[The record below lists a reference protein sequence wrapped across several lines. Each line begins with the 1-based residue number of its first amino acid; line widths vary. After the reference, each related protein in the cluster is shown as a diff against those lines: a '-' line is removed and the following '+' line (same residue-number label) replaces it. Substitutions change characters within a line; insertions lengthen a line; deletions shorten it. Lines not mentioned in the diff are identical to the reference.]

1 MPIINDPDKFI
12 QDETDPA
19 SLGVQPDFD
28 MGNGAEPMPGTL
40 TPDEAPM
47 PTDTPP
53 LEQEPDIGQ
62 NPFED
67 MEPSADPENTEYGLS
82 EEKLDD
88 IKQNVLKEIAAADNY
103 YEEEIEP
110 AVIKRHKIF
119 DSDSSYYE
127 TKYPKLSKISD
138 VTASDFHDTV
148 EWAIPS
154 LIKVF
159 FGGEDICKL
168 EGANSE
174 QDDKA
179 AKTHEELIKYQL
191 ERCNEGF
198 LVFYDWIKN
207 ALVDNI
213 GFIKCYW
220 EREETIEQKHIMVTE
235 EELMQMQVNP
245 KINVLA
251 VAKLGPGAISVDY
264 EETTQITKNQPKLE
278 VIPPSEF
285 RFSPD
290 AKNLE
295 DIDFVAHRKIVTL
308 DYLRRREREG
318 IFQNIDKVV
327 DEEGEGGAVSR
338 TMYETDM
345 NPMAY
350 NKVADVETEDA
361 KKEYLLYE
369 CYVKTDVNDDNI
381 LEDIIIT
388 IVGNTVVRLEENTMG
403 RHPFFAIS
411 PIRDPLRLFPK
422 RGIADLV
429 GELQDLNTALLKQ
442 IISNVAIN
450 NDKQAFV
457 NIDVLVDPNEF
468 IDGRKA
474 VRVSGDPSQAVKWS
488 PIEPL
493 PPSIFTFLENLQAMK
508 ETRTGIT
515 RYNQGLD
522 ASTLNK
528 MLDIHTLVPMASGD
542 WKELKDIENGD
553 LIVGQ
558 NGKPTT
564 VLKTHEIQYP
574 KKAYEITFSNGDVIK
589 AGGEHL
595 WTIQNQRGSRKTVDT
610 DYIYDYLTT
619 YKQRLYV
626 DKVNR
631 PDFIGD
637 IELPLDPYLLGLLL
651 GDGCLHTNRITTEDS
666 EVIDYV
672 RKWAESNGG
681 YVKEASSQN
690 SGNAKTYDIIG
701 TPLGTI
707 MRDLKLRRDSRY
719 DDMKNN
725 EKHIPDAYFKASYKQ
740 RLSLLRGLMDTDG
753 CRHSGSLCIFTQKEG
768 QLVEDVMRLVES
780 LGGSPTKHITHPGE
794 LAKPGVNYYNIH
806 FSLNDCPFTLP
817 RKTKKWKLAT
827 RMVDKVKIVS
837 IKPVEKVLMRCLTV
851 DAFDGQFCV
860 GKHFTVT
867 HNTATGIT
875 QIMNASNQRLELIA
889 RIFAETGVKQLFRH
903 MIKMN
908 QMFITEETF
917 IRVTDQRKP
926 ISPDDLAGTIDIT
939 VNVGVAA
946 GTKQQQ
952 LQNMQL
958 LLQMYPQALQI
969 GIADPSHIAYAFGRI
984 IESMGYKNTS
994 DFVFTPDILKMA
1006 EAQGVTPQ
1014 VMMMM
1019 MQQQQTG
1026 QTPPALQQY
1035 QDNAMRNKLAE
1046 VAQTRG
1052 LTGSAAQSN
1061 QEQQLAQAMAGAGQ
1075 SGPPQEQVPQG
1086 PQNDLTT
1093 QQFAQRNAPQPAAL
1107 SADRRI
1113 PAQGG

>member
-67 MEPSADPENTEYGLS
+67 MEPSADPENTGYGLS

-235 EELMQMQVNP
+235 EELMLMQANP

-474 VRVSGDPSQAVKWS
+474 VRVNGDPSQAVKWS

-522 ASTLNK
+522 ANSLNK
-528 MLDIHTLVPMASGD
+528 
-542 WKELKDIENGD
+542 
-553 LIVGQ
+553 
-558 NGKPTT
+558 
-564 VLKTHEIQYP
+564 
-574 KKAYEITFSNGDVIK
+574 
-589 AGGEHL
+589 
-595 WTIQNQRGSRKTVDT
+595 
-610 DYIYDYLTT
+610 
-619 YKQRLYV
+619 
-626 DKVNR
+626 
-631 PDFIGD
+631 
-637 IELPLDPYLLGLLL
+637 
-651 GDGCLHTNRITTEDS
+651 
-666 EVIDYV
+666 
-672 RKWAESNGG
+672 
-681 YVKEASSQN
+681 
-690 SGNAKTYDIIG
+690 
-701 TPLGTI
+701 
-707 MRDLKLRRDSRY
+707 
-719 DDMKNN
+719 
-725 EKHIPDAYFKASYKQ
+725 
-740 RLSLLRGLMDTDG
+740 
-753 CRHSGSLCIFTQKEG
+753 
-768 QLVEDVMRLVES
+768 
-780 LGGSPTKHITHPGE
+780 
-794 LAKPGVNYYNIH
+794 
-806 FSLNDCPFTLP
+806 
-817 RKTKKWKLAT
+817 
-827 RMVDKVKIVS
+827 
-837 IKPVEKVLMRCLTV
+837 
-851 DAFDGQFCV
+851 
-860 GKHFTVT
+860 
-867 HNTATGIT
+867 TATGIT

-1075 SGPPQEQVPQG
+1075 GGPPQEQVSQG